1 MEDIEKP
8 FSTTAGFHLAGV
20 VPIAGQPL
28 DFKMDWPDCMMP
40 VAPNFTMIEAAVHEC
55 AWAGCETIWLICNDD
70 ISPLLRYR
78 IGDFVEDPVWANRHM
93 DYRPSESRSRIPVF
107 YVPIHSKDRD
117 KRDCTAWSVIHGA
130 LTCLKISSKI
140 SKWLLPDKYY
150 VSFPYGI
157 FPPQELRPLRKKI
170 SSHSNFYVLN
180 NGEAVDKNH
189 YTSFTFGKDEFI
201 KYRRVIRKEGTGMH
215 KGDVINEYGLATD
228 KLPIEER
235 YSARFF
241 DLARV
246 FRDLDLDE
254 AETFEPSWFHNM
266 GSWED
271 YKTFIGSDKSSDI
284 SRPWKRIMKYREFN
298 LTGVDVE

>member
-1 MEDIEKP
+1 
-8 FSTTAGFHLAGV
+8 
-20 VPIAGQPL
+20 
-28 DFKMDWPDCMMP
+28 
-40 VAPNFTMIEAAVHEC
+40 
-55 AWAGCETIWLICNDD
+55 
-70 ISPLLRYR
+70 
-78 IGDFVEDPVWANRHM
+78 
-93 DYRPSESRSRIPVF
+93 
-107 YVPIHSKDRD
+107 
-117 KRDCTAWSVIHGA
+117 
-130 LTCLKISSKI
+130 
-140 SKWLLPDKYY
+140 
-150 VSFPYGI
+150 
-157 FPPQELRPLRKKI
+157 
-170 SSHSNFYVLN
+170 
-180 NGEAVDKNH
+180 
-189 YTSFTFGKDEFI
+189 
-201 KYRRVIRKEGTGMH
+201 MH